1 MIPASFQRLRCG
13 LDLEKKTHIAM
24 MAEAE
29 AEKMGIIPKILQ
41 RRRG

>member
-29 AEKMGIIPKILQ
+29 KMGIIPKILQ